1 MDHSKAKEL
10 LSDDLCFVVPEL
22 RLELCPT
29 DHPDCE
35 PEQIDIVQYLVS
47 EEKLNQE
54 LAEAE
59 KKIGAATTDDE
70 RDAAVQQKTAVSN
83 RIFRYRRALFNP
95 AADVSLYS
103 LPSKVYRFFLKRT
116 YTAKGDLRYFPPS
129 VTRENVVRCVN
140 DAARDQ
146 QLGFEIVQLRS
157 TPPKKVKDE
166 KLKGDSSKAQV
177 AKILLGC
184 TRGIKQRERIK
195 KRSTDS
201 TSTKP
206 RTNDELCRHH
216 FPVYERK
223 HDGRMFIRRNGG
235 CSWIHNHPSE
245 HNARGGV
252 RALPDQTRE
261 TVIELLSRGVT
272 SAAIKEMVNVEAG
285 IQLSDAAINSFKY
298 QVDLSASNEGKGV
311 PTATELLAEL
321 DARDDVDYVAL
332 KGSYD
337 EALDKV
343 RINKKRR
350 TKKGGKVELDESG
363 EVKDLGEEA
372 EDSVKNVVK
381 GLSLGDGEYLSKSF
395 DVLFTEDICH

>member
-1 MDHSKAKEL
+1 M
-10 LSDDLCFVVPEL
+10 V
-22 RLELCPT
+22 
-29 DHPDCE
+29 
-35 PEQIDIVQYLVS
+35 
-47 EEKLNQE
+47 
-54 LAEAE
+54 
-59 KKIGAATTDDE
+59 
-70 RDAAVQQKTAVSN
+70 
-83 RIFRYRRALFNP
+83 RY
-95 AADVSLYS
+95 
-103 LPSKVYRFFLKRT
+103 
-116 YTAKGDLRYFPPS
+116 
-129 VTRENVVRCVN
+129 VN
-140 DAARDQ
+140 DAAKDQ
-146 QLGFEIVQLRS
+146 QLGFEVAQLRS

-177 AKILLGC
+177 AKIELGC
-184 TRGIKQRERIK
+184 TRGIKQRERRSK

-216 FPVYERK
+216 FPVYERI
-223 HDGRMFIRRNGG
+223 HDGRMFIRSNGG

-245 HNARGGV
+245 HNARSGV
-252 RALPDQTRE
+252 RALPEQTRE

-272 SAAIKEMVNVEAG
+272 SAAVKEMVDVQAG

-298 QVDLSASNEGKGV
+298 QVDLSASNKGKGA

-350 TKKGGKVELDESG
+350 TKKAGKVELDESG

-381 GLSLGDGEYLSKSF
+381 GLSLGGGEYLSKSF
-395 DVLFTEDICH
+395 DVLFTEASL